1 MTETIKRGNIIV
13 LTKTMRSKLGGDG
26 LIGLEYILGLYN
38 MQHIELAKELGLKKQ
53 NINLWIKG
61 KQGIPKKYLPRLEKM
76 FGISKEYFPK
86 ELNEIEK
93 LEIQKEKLKKELN
106 PVIEKYDKQF
116 MVKETK
122 GIYKVPIYD
131 KEEMNRIERKIEKAK
146 LVSKFKQALDVV
158 DDNPYM
164 DTYRLI
170 TELLSKAQQE
180 VVLHRT
186 IEALAH
192 YLEVLPDKIN
202 SDESQ
207 DEFESEIF
215 EIFDDYNF

>member
-1 MTETIKRGNIIV
+1 M
-13 LTKTMRSKLGGDG
+13 
-26 LIGLEYILGLYN
+26 IGLEYILGLYN
-38 MQHIELAKELGLKKQ
+38 IQHIELAKELGIKKQ

-61 KQGIPKKYLPRLEKM
+61 KQNIPKKYLPKLEEM
-76 FGISKEYFPK
+76 FGIDKEYFSK
-86 ELNEIEK
+86 EINDIEK

-116 MVKETK
+116 MVRESND
-122 GIYKVPIYD
+122 IYKVPVYD
-131 KEEMNRIERKIEKAK
+131 KKEMNKIARDIEKAK
-146 LVSKFKQALDVV
+146 LVSKFKEALDIV

-164 DTYRLI
+164 DTYKLI
-170 TELLSKAQQE
+170 TELLNKSQQE
-180 VVLHRT
+180 VILHRT
-186 IEALAH
+186 VEALAH